1 MVKIWVVCNY
11 WNLLT
16 ICKIISIYWGGKAIK
31 SNKEVRNRVNEQIKV
46 PEVRLINQEG
56 KQLGVLGIREAQ
68 KMAEEVSLDL
78 VEIQPNTDP
87 PVVRIMDYGKFL
99 FKQSK
104 DRAVA
109 KKKQKKVKIKEIKFR
124 VATDDNDYGIKLQN
138 IRKFLAEGDKVKV
151 TVWFKGREVSHHE
164 LGLELLV
171 KIRDDLLD
179 SGKVEQFPNRLE
191 GKQMVMVVTPKK

>member
-1 MVKIWVVCNY
+1 M
-11 WNLLT
+11 LA
-16 ICKIISIYWGGKAIK
+16 ICRIVSTYWGEKVIK

-46 PEVRLINQEG
+46 PQVRVINQDG
-56 KQLGVLGIREAQ
+56 KQLGVLGIQEAQ
-68 KMAEEVSLDL
+68 KMADEVSLDL

-109 KKKQKKVKIKEIKFR
+109 KKKQKKIKIKEIKFR
-124 VATDDNDYGIKLQN
+124 VTTDDNDYSIKLQN

-164 LGLELLV
+164 LGLDLLV

-179 SGKVEQFPNRLE
+179 SGKVEQFPHRLE